1 MIWESV
7 VTSVSSAGQAHV
19 APMGFREVDG
29 RVVLAP
35 FHPSTTLENLLATR
49 CAAVNL
55 CDDVRV
61 FAGCLTGR
69 HDWATVPC
77 EQIGCVRLEGALAHR
92 ELQLARV
99 EQDDQRPRLHLDVVL
114 ERTHAPFRGFNRAQA
129 AVVEAAIL
137 VSRLHLLPP
146 AKIDSE
152 MSYLAIAIEKTAGPR
167 EREAW
172 SWLIERIEQFRSG
185 RRESA

>member
-1 MIWESV
+1 MIWEAV
-7 VTSVSSAGQAHV
+7 VTSVSSTGQVHI

-35 FHPSTTLENLLATR
+35 FRPSTTLENLLATR

-55 CDDVRV
+55 SDDVRV

-69 HDWATVPC
+69 RDWPTLPC
-77 EQIGCVRLEGALAHR
+77 EQIDCRRLDGALAHR
-92 ELQLARV
+92 ELYLAHI
-99 EQDDQRPRLHLDVVL
+99 EQDDQRPRLHFDIAL
-114 ERTHAPFRGFNRAQA
+114 ERIHAPFRGFNRAQA

-137 VSRLHLLPP
+137 VSRLDMLP
-146 AKIDSE
+146 AEKIERE
-152 MSYLAIAIEKTAGPR
+152 MAYLAIAIEKTAGPA

-172 SWLIERIEQFRSG
+172 SWLVERIEQFRSSQ
-185 RRESA
+185 RAPA